1 MRKMAKYLDFLLEKW
16 MNPKKKITFNENF
29 DEFSE
34 EKEEGEEEE
43 EIMIDYGEDSD
54 QKKGSINYIQENR
67 K

>member
-1 MRKMAKYLDFLLEKW
+1 MAKYLDFLLEKW
-16 MNPKKKITFNENF
+16 MNPKKKIMFNENF

-34 EKEEGEEEE
+34 EKDEEEEEE
-43 EIMIDYGEDSD
+43 EIMIDYGEDPD